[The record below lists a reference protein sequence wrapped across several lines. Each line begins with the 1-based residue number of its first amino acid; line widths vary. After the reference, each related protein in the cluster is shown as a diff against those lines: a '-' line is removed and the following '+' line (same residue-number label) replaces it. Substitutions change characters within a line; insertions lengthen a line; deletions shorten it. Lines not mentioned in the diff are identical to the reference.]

1 MIPSEFHEHKK
12 YKHHKNTKHLKQ
24 KLIHCRFSSKMT
36 HRLSCLKELQNF
48 FSHFHIFP
56 KETSNETDY
65 NSVQVD
71 QHQNKSL
78 SVPKSYAWIKPWA
91 MMIHVQNTYITSGAM
106 MSSVW
111 FKDVANHAVPFS
123 GLWRVPL
130 SKSPIERDVAWV
142 CC

>member
-1 MIPSEFHEHKK
+1 
-12 YKHHKNTKHLKQ
+12 
-24 KLIHCRFSSKMT
+24 
-36 HRLSCLKELQNF
+36 
-48 FSHFHIFP
+48 
-56 KETSNETDY
+56 
-65 NSVQVD
+65 
-71 QHQNKSL
+71 
-78 SVPKSYAWIKPWA
+78 